1 MGSGTDGMYN
11 HPMGSRAVRPGNQVT
26 LITGCLSLPKRDH
39 AVDDPCGQAQVVV
52 PLGRWRFRF
61 A

>member
-1 MGSGTDGMYN
+1 MYN